1 MCSRFELNISKLD
14 LLKRYNKKQITKFN
28 PKEELYPGQQIL
40 TLTTDFN
47 YMRWGIDVDFI
58 KKSIINSRIEKIYSS
73 KFFKEDFENRRCLVP
88 ATAFFEWSKINK
100 DKYRLSVSNQKVF
113 SIAGIYR
120 EYKSQETSICH
131 ISILTT
137 ESKGAIS
144 KIHTRMPIILP
155 KQFEQTYLH
164 GENPEEIHEYL
175 IKSFIDLDME
185 NLSDSQLTFL

>member
-28 PKEELYPGQQIL
+28 AKEEVFPGQQIL

-47 YMRWGIDVDFI
+47 YMRWGIDVDFM

-73 KFFKEDFENRRCLVP
+73 KFFKEDFENRRCIIP

-100 DKYRLSVSNQKVF
+100 DKYRISVPNQKVF

-120 EYKSQETSICH
+120 EYKSQNTSISH
-131 ISILTT
+131 VSILTT
-137 ESKGAIS
+137 ESKGVIS
-144 KIHTRMPIILP
+144 EIHTRMPIIMP
-155 KQFEQTYLH
+155 QQFEQTYLH
-164 GENPEEIHEYL
+164 GENHEEIHQYL
-175 IKSFIDLDME
+175 IKNFIDLDME